1 MESELTWFRVG
12 DTDIID
18 VGEVTVVQ
26 AGHHAL
32 ALSRTEPGWG
42 ALVNRCPHQGGPL
55 GEGLI
60 EDCWLI
66 CPWHGWEYDPV
77 TGETPGP
84 FDDKVDSY
92 AVDVRSDGVYIGVRE
107 PEVHDETLMTQL
119 VDRLVDGGIDTVFG
133 IVGHS
138 NLGFADALRAAEL
151 RGELRFIGVRH
162 EGAASF
168 AASAY
173 GRLTGRPA

>member
-32 ALSRTEPGWG
+32 ALSRTEDGWG

-92 AVDVRSDGVYIGVRE
+92 AVDVRS
-107 PEVHDETLMTQL
+107 
-119 VDRLVDGGIDTVFG
+119 
-133 IVGHS
+133 
-138 NLGFADALRAAEL
+138 
-151 RGELRFIGVRH
+151 
-162 EGAASF
+162 
-168 AASAY
+168 
-173 GRLTGRPA
+173 